1 MTVLVDTSVW
11 IEYLRGVKGP
21 VRDAFVRLL
30 NDGDVGTTDAVVME
44 VLVGPTIEDVAD
56 RLRDLLALGTLLH
69 QESPV
74 DVEAG
79 AAIYRACRRNGF
91 TPRSSLDCVIA
102 AVAIRNDVPVLHRDR
117 DFDVIARHTA
127 LRIHQP

>member
-11 IEYLRGVKGP
+11 IEYLRGAKGP

-30 NDGDVGTTDAVVME
+30 EDGEVGTTDAVVLE
-44 VLVGPTIEDVAD
+44 VLVGPTDEDAAD
-56 RLRDLLALGTLLH
+56 RLGDLLARGTLLH

-74 DVEAG
+74 DTESA
-79 AAIYRACRRNGF
+79 AAIYRVCRRHGF

-102 AVAIRNDVPVLHRDR
+102 AVAIRHDVPVLHRDR
-117 DFDVIARHTA
+117 DFDMIARHA
-127 LRIHQP
+127 PLRIHQP

>member
-11 IEYLRGVKGP
+11 IEYLRGSKGL

-30 NDGDVGTTDAVVME
+30 NDGDVGTTDAVLLE
-44 VLVGPTIEDVAD
+44 VLVGPTNEDAAN
-56 RLRDLLALGTLLH
+56 RLADLLALGTLLH

-74 DVEAG
+74 DAEGG

-91 TPRSSLDCVIA
+91 TPRSLLDCVIA
-102 AVAIRNDVPVLHRDR
+102 AVAIRHDVPLLHRDG
-117 DFDVIARHTA
+117 DFDVIARHTD
-127 LRIHQP
+127 LRVLTP

>member
-1 MTVLVDTSVW
+1 VTVLVDTSAW
-11 IEYLRGVKGP
+11 IEYLRDRPGP
-21 VRDAFVRLL
+21 AADAVDALIRS
-30 NDGDVGTTDAVVME
+30 GEMATTDAVVLE
-44 VLVGPTIEDVAD
+44 VLVGPTNEEAAN
-56 RLRDLLALGTLLH
+56 RLADLLALGTLLH

-74 DVEAG
+74 DVEGG